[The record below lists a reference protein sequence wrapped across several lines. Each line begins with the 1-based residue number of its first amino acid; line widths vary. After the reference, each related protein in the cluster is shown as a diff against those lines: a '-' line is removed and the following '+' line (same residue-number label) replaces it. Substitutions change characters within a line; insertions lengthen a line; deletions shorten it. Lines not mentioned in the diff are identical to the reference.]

1 MNDTSPNVKLVKRNE
16 LPRAIK
22 KDIENSKKI
31 MTPEEI
37 DQLYAKIHKYTHAI
51 VLFSSCPFNLENGRF
66 FY

>member
-37 DQLYAKIHKYTHAI
+37 DQLYVKIHKYAHTDEKTRQSH
-51 VLFSSCPFNLENGRF
+51 VENIQMRRT
-66 FY
+66 